1 MDRQKNYQK
10 YALLSLQQPAY
21 SLIKPEF
28 YVLLTYF
35 RHQKPESSGNLVNMT
50 CTSSAYIG
58 IMCHSL
64 LTLMQQGQHP
74 PDPVTSTLKRCQWT
88 QDHQITVIAKRLPTD
103 LNRIWWKSISK
114 QSKSC
119 LQMNNET
126 RKAIKCS
133 VESKHTRHLLLDI
146 ISVRLSPMRIS
157 LLICTHKHICICPA

>member
-10 YALLSLQQPAY
+10 YALVSLQQPEY

-58 IMCHSL
+58 ITHADATRSTPSWSSHINPQEMSMNTGPSDNGHS
-64 LTLMQQGQHP
+64 
-74 PDPVTSTLKRCQWT
+74 
-88 QDHQITVIAKRLPTD
+88 KRLPTD
-103 LNRIWWKSISK
+103 FNRIWWKSISK

-133 VESKHTRHLLLDI
+133 VESKHTRHLLLDT
-146 ISVRLSPMRIS
+146 ISVHLSPMRIS